1 MIKGTILSIGN
12 AEVTGHDDGS
22 MNMDMLIEVR
32 VNEMFK
38 GDESIQL
45 ESTISIHTYGMCR
58 FEMMLTVG
66 EVYVLSGM

>member
-1 MIKGTILSIGN
+1 
-12 AEVTGHDDGS
+12 
-22 MNMDMLIEVR
+22 MDMLIEVR

-58 FEMMLTVG
+58 FDMMLTVG